1 MRITKDLIMIESL
14 QHDKSNEIPQQD
26 TIRIIPYLV
35 FCIWLAYCPC
45 VLMMI
50 NKSNEEGHTSIPQ
63 Q

>member
-1 MRITKDLIMIESL
+1 MIESL